1 MTPLNVGFSNLSNDD
16 IFHLALTVVHNV
28 GALPVFASLVP
39 QLSPI
44 ATAAGALQAAMELP
58 PGPVREQSIAAARGT
73 LSGLLTTLAGA
84 LQLVTG
90 VTDAQ
95 LAGTGFSLR
104 QSATHTTQPPDA
116 PTGVHLKAGVGA
128 GTLQVLLSAVLR
140 AVMYEVQYT
149 LDPVNGPWTDAPA
162 SNSTRGLLLTGLT
175 RGKDYFVRVRAVATG
190 QNRGPWSDIASAM
203 AV

>member
-28 GALPVFASLVP
+28 GSLPVFASLVP

-58 PGPVREQSIAAARGT
+58 SGAVREQSIAAARTT
-73 LSGLLTTLAGA
+73 LAGLLTTLAGA
-84 LQLVTG
+84 LQLVPN

-104 QSATHTTQPPDA
+104 QHATHTTQPPDM
-116 PTGVHLKAGVGA
+116 PTGVHLKAGVGP
-128 GTLQVLLSAVLR
+128 GTIQVMLSAVAR

-149 LDPVNGPWTDAPA
+149 LDPVNGPWTDVPA
-162 SNSTRGLLLTGLT
+162 FNSTRRMALTGLT
-175 RGKDYFVRVRAVATG
+175 RGKDYYVHVRAVATG
-190 QNRGPWSDIASAM
+190 QNRGPWSELASAM
-203 AV
+203 AM